1 MEARRPTERRWS
13 EVATMTEPRKVEKV
27 CRECG
32 APSFGFV
39 AELKRFGIRNGSTGG
54 KQSTREVVFGG
65 ALCDRC
71 CEEQEAEEMA
81 REVETRRGENLGAAG
96 LPRLYRGWGFEG
108 TTQKEAAKLAEQWS
122 RGKLRGLYLTG
133 NVGVGKTGLAA
144 AALQQMAWRR
154 RVQWVD
160 TAALVSSLRASFSD
174 DGRAKAMRVI
184 TGSGAAVFDD
194 LDRVTPSD
202 YVREI
207 LFTAINTRIAAG
219 SPLLV
224 TTNLPLDQL
233 EDRIGTPLVSRL
245 DGYCEVVQMVGPD
258 RRVAGAE
265 KVA

>member
-1 MEARRPTERRWS
+1 M
-13 EVATMTEPRKVEKV
+13 ATMTEPRQVEKT

-39 AELKRFGIRNGSTGG
+39 AELKAFGVRNGSHGG
-54 KQSTREVVFGG
+54 RQSTREVVLGG
-65 ALCDRC
+65 GLCERC

-81 REVETRRGENLGAAG
+81 RELETRRGENLGAAC

-108 TTQKEAAKLAEQWS
+108 TTQKGAVKLAERWA
-122 RGKLRGLYLTG
+122 RGKVRGLYLQG

-144 AALQQMAWRR
+144 AALSAMTWRR

-174 DGRAKAMRVI
+174 DGREKAMRVI

-233 EDRIGTPLVSRL
+233 EERVGTPIVSRL
-245 DGYCEVVQMVGPD
+245 DGYCDVVEMVGPD